1 MKSKIGC
8 LFRNKASFTHAAK
21 LILVKL
27 TILPILDFGDVIY
40 KISSNT
46 LLSKLDAVYHSA
58 IRFFLPKPLIP
69 PIHDLYALLSESYGH
84 CYEMWLGS
92 KGLSLSPFHIRWQ
105 TSLFNRL
112 FSRCARINP
121 HALYLWFT
129 SGLVFGLVSMC
140 GSVVLLIRTLQQTVH
155 QMTSDHPQGANQQ
168 TLQVVVPGINLPVSQ
183 LAYFFSA
190 LLVSGV
196 IHELGHAV
204 AAIREQVRV
213 NGFGVFVFVVY
224 PGAFVDLFTT
234 HLNLISPAQQL
245 RIFCA
250 GVWHNFVLC
259 VAALCFLFLLP
270 VFLFPVYYTGA
281 GALVTE
287 VVQGSP
293 ADGPRGLSIGDMVTG
308 LEDCDVRT
316 VEDWNSCLTI
326 HTHTPQTGYCVPT
339 HTLQPS
345 WAHGRV
351 YRRLDTSIE
360 CCSNNSLTDLCF
372 SYTKLQEK
380 EYACLPARKML
391 SGSRVCRSNAD
402 CLTHT
407 HLDTDPDTHSP
418 SVCVTPSLENQTR
431 LIRLTHPP
439 NTQMLFVGY
448 PPHLQYAVSLTNFA
462 PRFGFLNLDLPVVM
476 ETFCKYVVSLSGAL
490 AVVNS
495 VPCFALDGQ
504 WMLSALLE
512 ATLVT
517 VVTDRQ
523 HRELIGFFLLL
534 GGSALLAANV
544 ALGLWMV
551 TAR

>member
-1 MKSKIGC
+1 MIPVP
-8 LFRNKASFTHAAK
+8 
-21 LILVKL
+21 LVVCVLGGWCFVYL
-27 TILPILDFGDVIY
+27 TDV
-40 KISSNT
+40 
-46 LLSKLDAVYHSA
+46 LLK
-58 IRFFLPKPLIP
+58 
-69 PIHDLYALLSESYGH
+69 LSESYGH

-270 VFLFPVYYTGA
+270 VLLFPVYYTGA
-281 GALVTE
+281 GALVSE

-293 ADGPRGLSIGDMVTG
+293 ADGPRGLSVGDMVTG

-316 VEDWNSCLTI
+316 VEDWNSCLTTL
-326 HTHTPQTGYCVPT
+326 THTPQTGYCVPT

-360 CCSNNSLTDLCF
+360 CCSNNSQSDLCF
-372 SYTKLQEK
+372 SYTKLQDK
-380 EYACLPARKML
+380 EVRRTNRRTSKQT
-391 SGSRVCRSNAD
+391 N
-402 CLTHT
+402 THT
-407 HLDTDPDTHSP
+407 HIGLTPFRYSP
-418 SVCVTPSLENQTR
+418 
-431 LIRLTHPP
+431 I
-439 NTQMLFVGY
+439 G
-448 PPHLQYAVSLTNFA
+448 
-462 PRFGFLNLDLPVVM
+462 
-476 ETFCKYVVSLSGAL
+476 
-490 AVVNS
+490 
-495 VPCFALDGQ
+495 
-504 WMLSALLE
+504 
-512 ATLVT
+512 T
-517 VVTDRQ
+517 VQ
-523 HRELIGFFLLL
+523 
-534 GGSALLAANV
+534 
-544 ALGLWMV
+544 
-551 TAR
+551 